1 MRFIVK
7 TAANLGIRV
16 IPELDIPGHAAGFRF
31 GNSGYIASCPAY
43 IAQYKH
49 WGIPLN
55 PSHPLLMAVSNPHF
69 CNRKSVSLIAPQVIA
84 RLIHELSTIF
94 PDKFLHLGGDEVSQ
108 KCWLEDPAFKVGGIR
123 LSTTQM

>member
-1 MRFIVK
+1 LTHPSSHSSLQAFAFASTSCPEFTSTDPSLRSKQYSPADLRFIVK

-55 PSHPLLMAVSNPHF
+55 PSHPLLMAVIKPFFYN
-69 CNRKSVSLIAPQVIA
+69 
-84 RLIHELSTIF
+84 
-94 PDKFLHLGGDEVSQ
+94 
-108 KCWLEDPAFKVGGIR
+108 
-123 LSTTQM
+123 